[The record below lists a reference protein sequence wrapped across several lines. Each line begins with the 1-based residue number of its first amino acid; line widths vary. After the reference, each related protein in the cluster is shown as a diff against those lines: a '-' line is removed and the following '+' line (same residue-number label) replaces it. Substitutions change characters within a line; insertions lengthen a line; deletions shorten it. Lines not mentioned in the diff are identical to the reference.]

1 MMHPS
6 KQLSRAACLVASV
19 STVAGAVQAG
29 KRIAVLE
36 ILIGLGLIEATVW
49 SCRPVQRLLLW
60 ISAAWFL
67 CHAVLAAY
75 HGNPQGLDVPQFKVT
90 AVLLTAP
97 VFLAG
102 TVVAN
107 GAALGTLH
115 HIFGTVA
122 PLQHASSY
130 IIWAI
135 VQQYLQQSYFFV
147 RFEQLISRGVLASLV
162 TAAMFGVV
170 HLPNPVLAPVTFA
183 GGWIMSEIFRR
194 YRCVVP
200 LGIAHGLLGLAIAAT
215 VPDHLLHPI
224 PVGLSYLTY
233 PH

>member
-1 MMHPS
+1 M
-6 KQLSRAACLVASV
+6 RSV
-19 STVAGAVQAG
+19 SSVAGAVQG
-29 KRIAVLE
+29 SKRIALLE

-49 SCRPVQRLLLW
+49 NARPVQLYLFW

-67 CHAVLAAY
+67 CHAVLATY
-75 HGNPQGLDVPQFKVT
+75 HRKPLGLGLPQFKVT

-122 PLQHASSY
+122 PLQHASTY
-130 IIWAI
+130 IVWAI

-147 RFEQLISRGVLASLV
+147 RFEQLISRGAVASLV
-162 TAAMFGVV
+162 TAAMFGIV

-200 LGIAHGLLGLAIAAT
+200 LGIAHGLVGLAIAVT
-215 VPDHLLHPI
+215 VPDYLLHHMR
-224 PVGLSYLTY
+224 VGLSYLTY

>member
-1 MMHPS
+1 V
-6 KQLSRAACLVASV
+6 RSV
-19 STVAGAVQAG
+19 SSVAGVVQG
-29 KRIAVLE
+29 SKRIALLE

-49 SCRPVQRLLLW
+49 SARPVQLYLFW

-67 CHAVLAAY
+67 CNAVLATY
-75 HGNPQGLDVPQFKVT
+75 RGKPQGLGLPQFKVT

-115 HIFGTVA
+115 HLFGTIA
-122 PLQHASSY
+122 PVQHASTY

-147 RFEQLISRGVLASLV
+147 RFEQIISRGVLASFV
-162 TAAMFGVV
+162 TAAMFGIV
-170 HLPNPVLAPVTFA
+170 HLPNPVLAPVTFV
-183 GGWIMSEIFRR
+183 GGWILSEIFRR

-200 LGIAHGLLGLAIAAT
+200 LGIAHGLVGLAIAVT
-215 VPDHLLHPI
+215 VPDHLLHHMR
-224 PVGLSYLTY
+224 VGLSYLTY

>member
-1 MMHPS
+1 V
-6 KQLSRAACLVASV
+6 RSV
-19 STVAGAVQAG
+19 SSVAGAVQG
-29 KRIAVLE
+29 SKRIALLE

-49 SCRPVQRLLLW
+49 SAKPVQLYLFW

-67 CHAVLAAY
+67 CHAALAAY
-75 HGNPQGLDVPQFKVT
+75 HGKPQGLGLPQFKVT

-115 HIFGTVA
+115 HLFGTIA
-122 PLQHASSY
+122 PVQHASTY

-147 RFEQLISRGVLASLV
+147 RFEQIISRGVLASFV
-162 TAAMFGVV
+162 TAAMFGIV
-170 HLPNPVLAPVTFA
+170 HLPNPVLAPVTFV
-183 GGWIMSEIFRR
+183 GGWILSEIFRR

-200 LGIAHGLLGLAIAAT
+200 LGIAHGLVGLAIAVT
-215 VPDHLLHPI
+215 VPDHLLHHMR
-224 PVGLSYLTY
+224 VGLSYLTY